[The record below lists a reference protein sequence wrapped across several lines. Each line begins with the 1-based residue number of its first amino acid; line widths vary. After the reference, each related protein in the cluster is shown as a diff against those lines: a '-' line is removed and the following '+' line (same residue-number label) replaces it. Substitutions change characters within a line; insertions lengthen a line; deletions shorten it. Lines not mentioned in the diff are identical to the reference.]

1 MAEVGRKQRKTSL
14 DVGTVSV
21 GVEHGAHRERVS
33 EVVESRPASRR
44 ARFQTRKTHKLQE
57 RPVNI
62 AVDQPGAD
70 GGDEERRASLGRS
83 VAAGR
88 SARPA
93 VVLRFSTRSRSRFR
107 SRLNNWQ

>member
-70 GGDEERRASLGRS
+70 GGDEERRRARRWVQAVSLTQVG
-83 VAAGR
+83 AQG
-88 SARPA
+88 PQL
-93 VVLRFSTRSRSRFR
+93 LRCST
-107 SRLNNWQ
+107 NDG